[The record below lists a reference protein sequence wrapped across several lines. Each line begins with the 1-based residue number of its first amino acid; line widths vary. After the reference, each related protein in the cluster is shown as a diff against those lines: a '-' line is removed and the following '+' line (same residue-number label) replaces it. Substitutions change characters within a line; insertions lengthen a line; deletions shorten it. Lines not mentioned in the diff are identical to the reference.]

1 MSLIIE
7 SKNITH
13 ILLTDGEWYPIE
25 SIIIDAYEIGFF
37 DKDYDA
43 LGSKGKFFLEYQ
55 PEDCCTG
62 FEAIFHNYNDQGG
75 YVKELITGP
84 MSSILA
90 VKEKYQEEK

>member
-1 MSLIIE
+1 MSLVIE

-13 ILLTDGEWYPIE
+13 ILLIDGWYPIE
-25 SIIIDAYEIGFF
+25 SIVIDAYEIGFF

-43 LGSKGKFFLEYQ
+43 LGSRGKFFLEYQ

-62 FEAIFHNYNDQGG
+62 FEAVFHNYNAQGG